1 MNKWAIL
8 GILLFIGAATF
19 YVLPEKK
26 KPNILIVSIDSFRR
40 DPAFTYN
47 WPEAD
52 APNLT
57 RMASKSFFFKNFFT
71 PRSWGNLNY
80 WLARMPAKF
89 WEENGYETLGLPW
102 LPRALRKLDYEEAQ
116 TRPGNFYI
124 YINHESFRFGI
135 DHLKTKLLQERDRPF
150 FVQVHIKELHPPMY
164 RDSVT
169 ATDKLSSPSAARM
182 RTYLDRPQDFPEKTL
197 LFYLLFDPV
206 LGTHHHW
213 RTDAAVDTLIE
224 RKTIP
229 AGWGRVRRI
238 NFQASDLF
246 TNLWKKSAGFEED
259 LQLLREL
266 YALKMRY
273 LDAHLAEILDLYGN
287 QRLKNETVLVVL
299 GNFGFSMMEHGSL
312 FNSVETFDEFIG
324 TNMFI
329 HLPGQLKGEVV
340 QTQASLKSVAQ
351 WIGDLV
357 NKPNAVH
364 NLKDTIHDPFIVARN
379 YTGEIIAG
387 RDENQWK
394 FVIDILSGRRQ
405 LFDLKNDPGE
415 TKDLFYKDAAAAA
428 KMEARLWK
436 EVLGD

>member
-1 MNKWAIL
+1 MIKSAVIATLLLIAAIGIYRGSENKR
-8 GILLFIGAATF
+8 
-19 YVLPEKK
+19 
-26 KPNILIVSIDSFRR
+26 PNVLIVSIDSFRR
-40 DPAFTYN
+40 DPSFTYN
-47 WPEAD
+47 WPGAD

-57 RMASKSFFFKNFFT
+57 RMASQSFFFKNFFT

-80 WLARMPAKF
+80 WLARLPAKF
-89 WEENGYETLGLPW
+89 WEDNGYETLGLPW

-116 TRPGNFYI
+116 TRPANFYI

-135 DHLKTKLLQERDRPF
+135 DHLKSKLLKRRDRPF
-150 FVQVHIKELHPPMY
+150 FLQVHIKELHPPMF
-164 RDSVT
+164 RESVT
-169 ATDKLSSPSAARM
+169 AIEKLSDASAKRM
-182 RTYLDRPQDFPEKTL
+182 RQYLDRPQDFPDKAL

-206 LGTHHHW
+206 LGTHHNW
-213 RTDAAVDTLIE
+213 RTDAAVDTLI
-224 RKTIP
+224 KGDAIP

-259 LQLLREL
+259 IQLLREL
-266 YALKMRY
+266 YALKMRDLDGY
-273 LDAHLAEILDLYGN
+273 LTEILDLYGDEK
-287 QRLKNETVLVVL
+287 LKKDTVLVVL

-329 HLPGQLKGEVV
+329 HLPGQVKGEIV
-340 QTQASLKSVAQ
+340 QAQASLKSVAQ
-351 WIGDLV
+351 WISNLV
-357 NKPNAVH
+357 TEPSSVR

-394 FVIDILSGRRQ
+394 FVIDILSRRRQ
-405 LFDLKNDPGE
+405 LFDLKSDPGE
-415 TKDLFYKDAAAAA
+415 TNDLFYKDSAAAA
-428 KMEARLWK
+428 KMEAKLWK